1 MSLSC
6 ARDAAAMCPSSALH
20 VLACANMCPAC
31 VGIET
36 VLPFMFSIHLFSKG
50 KRRAATSLARNT
62 HVEIEMA
69 AWRCWKQ
76 MHCFEN
82 KKYISEKLNMTFNV
96 LKHNITILKMK
107 YNIFETEIQQF
118 ETELQYFKLFL
129 VDENENP
136 LSWKQN
142 QLS

>member
-1 MSLSC
+1 
-6 ARDAAAMCPSSALH
+6 
-20 VLACANMCPAC
+20 
-31 VGIET
+31 
-36 VLPFMFSIHLFSKG
+36 
-50 KRRAATSLARNT
+50 
-62 HVEIEMA
+62 
-69 AWRCWKQ
+69 

-136 LSWKQN
+136 LS
-142 QLS
+142 

>member
-1 MSLSC
+1 
-6 ARDAAAMCPSSALH
+6 
-20 VLACANMCPAC
+20 
-31 VGIET
+31 
-36 VLPFMFSIHLFSKG
+36 
-50 KRRAATSLARNT
+50 
-62 HVEIEMA
+62 
-69 AWRCWKQ
+69 

-82 KKYISEKLNMTFNV
+82 KKYISEKLNMACNV

-136 LSWKQN
+136 LS
-142 QLS
+142 